1 MTRNLADELHRLA
14 HSGPGAEAARP
25 GAVIADSAPR
35 LVRQVHRRRTARHAG
50 TAVAGASLVA
60 ALAVGGSALK
70 AHVDAAGG
78 PSTAL
83 SKRAGA
89 ECGKP
94 FNGTGKSD
102 PGWSGII
109 GFLGIGMNE
118 EVKGLT
124 GLDGVAAGSEKY
136 LRMTME
142 PQVDHQGTAV
152 LVMHMSTSP
161 VTAVISHGGVVV
173 GITTAPTFQEVSVP
187 NASPPPG
194 ENFFT
199 THYVVPIAGVMNCP
213 GVVPIPLTAD
223 LLDVVMLA
231 DYTIPGRKGTA
242 LVVTPSAKAPH
253 ENLTDPGQG
262 RTGRHVQVF
271 STDPT
276 DPNAAKLAF
285 DTAYYSYSTVKDVAG
300 TNIPLYAAPDG
311 YPEPNTAPITG
322 PFEAHASGQRSVVIT
337 HNGAPFLVITDA
349 DMYL

>member
-25 GAVIADSAPR
+25 GATIVDSAPR
-35 LVRQVHRRRTARHAG
+35 LVRQVQRRRAARHAG
-50 TAVAGASLVA
+50 TSVVGAAAVAAIV
-60 ALAVGGSALK
+60 VGGGALK

-94 FNGTGKSD
+94 FNGAGKSD

-109 GFLGIGMNE
+109 GFEGFGAHQ
-118 EVKGLT
+118 T
-124 GLDGVAAGSEKY
+124 SRTLDGIEGVSNGSEKY
-136 LRMTME
+136 LRMMME

-152 LVMHMSTSP
+152 PVWHMSASP

-173 GITTAPTFQEVSVP
+173 GIMAIGSYEATLFPDVT
-187 NASPPPG
+187 PPAG
-194 ENFFT
+194 ENFFSGT
-199 THYVVPIAGVMNCP
+199 YLVPIAGVMNCP
-213 GVVPIPLTAD
+213 GLVPIPLTAD

-253 ENLTDPGQG
+253 ENLTDPGQYG
-262 RTGRHVQVF
+262 VGRHVQVF
-271 STDPT
+271 STDPA

-285 DTAYYSYSTVKDVAG
+285 DTAYYSTVKDVAG

-311 YPEPNTAPITG
+311 YPKPNTAPITG
-322 PFEAHASGQRSVVIT
+322 PFEAHTSGQRSVVIT
-337 HNGAPFLVITDA
+337 YNGAAFLIITDA